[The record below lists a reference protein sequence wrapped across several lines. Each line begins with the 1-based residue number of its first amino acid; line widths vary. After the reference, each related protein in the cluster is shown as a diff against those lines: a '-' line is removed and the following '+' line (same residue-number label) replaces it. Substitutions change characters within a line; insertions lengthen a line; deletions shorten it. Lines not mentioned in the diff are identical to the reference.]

1 MAEILARHESYVG
14 VSGVV
19 SPDQERWLAKYGHDI
34 GLDLTRRL
42 HLGIKATHDA
52 QYLDQ
57 PDQSGDMWHPVG
69 AEAFRHSVIPERDQ
83 PNVTH
88 IAQMY
93 MDPAEINRDELYPK
107 RFVRKIQ
114 ERGQGILDG
123 IQFDRLPYA
132 DDIKKWGRVIN
143 HAKKSEFGE
152 LAVIVQCDPKAMAQG
167 TEKAIEA
174 LMRLSMAA
182 GEDSAIDYVLFDA
195 SSGTGKEMNSDALL
209 PFLDAAYSNKY
220 FEAMGTNFGVAG
232 GLNADMV
239 RRHMGKI
246 LARFPDV
253 SWDAESRLHRGTD
266 DKSLNVVTTES
277 YLAESVVAIA
287 HSEGL

>member
-1 MAEILARHESYVG
+1 
-14 VSGVV
+14 
-19 SPDQERWLAKYGHDI
+19 
-34 GLDLTRRL
+34 
-42 HLGIKATHDA
+42 
-52 QYLDQ
+52 
-57 PDQSGDMWHPVG
+57 
-69 AEAFRHSVIPERDQ
+69 
-83 PNVTH
+83 
-88 IAQMY
+88 
-93 MDPAEINRDELYPK
+93 
-107 RFVRKIQ
+107 
-114 ERGQGILDG
+114 
-123 IQFDRLPYA
+123 
-132 DDIKKWGRVIN
+132 
-143 HAKKSEFGE
+143 
-152 LAVIVQCDPKAMAQG
+152 
-167 TEKAIEA
+167 
-174 LMRLSMAA
+174 MRLSMAA